1 MLIAIA
7 TIFGLKIYQVDVKIV
22 FLNGDLEK
30 EIYRDQPE
38 GFVEFGQES
47 NVCKLNK
54 SQYGSNRHLNSG
66 IKSLIPTWLR
76 MVINQTN
83 VINVFILNH
92 GIIYMLLLASI

>member
-1 MLIAIA
+1 M
-7 TIFGLKIYQVDVKIV
+7 DVKIV

-54 SQYGSNRHLNSG
+54 SQYGLNRHLNNG
-66 IKSLIPTWLR
+66 MKSLIPT
-76 MVINQTN
+76 
-83 VINVFILNH
+83 
-92 GIIYMLLLASI
+92 